1 MRLKNKDHSIPMSS
15 RNPAQR
21 VWPEAR
27 GHCGAYRRVSGKMEN
42 SGAPAERGRKGVDKQ
57 GRAREKRV

>member
-1 MRLKNKDHSIPMSS
+1 MSS